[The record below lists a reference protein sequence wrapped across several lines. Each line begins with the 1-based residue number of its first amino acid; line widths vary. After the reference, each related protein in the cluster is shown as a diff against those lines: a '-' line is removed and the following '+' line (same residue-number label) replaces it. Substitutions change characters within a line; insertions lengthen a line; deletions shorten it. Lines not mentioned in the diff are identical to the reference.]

1 MFKLLKNSQS
11 GFAPIIIIVVLLL
24 LVGGGIG
31 GGVVYTNSQ
40 KAEVKKLSQEQS
52 SSFSSLEDKY
62 KKIVDTYKRSLK
74 ASPGK
79 LSFSSSA
86 YKRSSEG
93 SLEKST
99 VLGVEAQKSNVLGLE
114 DSDIVI
120 MLRQL
125 TELYRDSK
133 KVNNTIKSAN
143 DSVKAKVNNPI
154 LKPMITKGNP
164 TEDTTKFVT
173 DTENLLTFMEKGTDI
188 QLKAITV
195 GFDLGV
201 ALEYAIQRGGDNESV
216 NNLDKKIDELKDL
229 AKEEAEIDINTV
241 PQELRSDFE
250 KSRKSSDE
258 MIKKFEVVSDSIRN
272 KDVFTLQSA
281 LQDIILASAVASEKG
296 DVAIM
301 SFWQK
306 NETIRSVEDLKQDWD
321 KYSKGL

>member
-114 DSDIVI
+114 DSDSVI

-133 KVNNTIKSAN
+133 KVNNTIKNTN

-154 LKPMITKGNP
+154 LKPLIAKGNP
-164 TEDTTKFVT
+164 TEETTKFVT

-216 NNLDKKIDELKDL
+216 NNLDKKIDELKEL
-229 AKEEAEIDINTV
+229 AEEEAEIDINTV

-250 KSRKSSDE
+250 KSKKTSDE

-296 DVAIM
+296 DVETM

-306 NETIRSVEDLKQDWD
+306 NDTIRSVEDLKQDWD
-321 KYSKGL
+321 KYAKGL